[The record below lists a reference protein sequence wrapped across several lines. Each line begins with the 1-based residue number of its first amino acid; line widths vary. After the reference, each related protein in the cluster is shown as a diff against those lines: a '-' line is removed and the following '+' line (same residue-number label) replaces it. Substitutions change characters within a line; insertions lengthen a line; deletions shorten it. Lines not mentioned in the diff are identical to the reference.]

1 MILKESFGGS
11 LAGMGVADYKQDG
24 MRELIAVSTEGE
36 GWAYYF
42 LLSAQAQCLIVRA
55 YLAPRDG
62 GVVKQNDPSQAI
74 LHDYELTR
82 QNLLMESR
90 AQG

>member
-1 MILKESFGGS
+1 
-11 LAGMGVADYKQDG
+11 MGVADYKQDG

-36 GWAYYF
+36 GWRIFY
-42 LLSAQAQCLIVRA
+42 LVSVSTRPSVRA

-82 QNLLMESR
+82 QNLLMEFR
-90 AQG
+90 A